1 MVSNK
6 SVCVSSFAVLFRL
19 FCLLAHEDFYIIW
32 LSNLAIPKSNYKCV
46 VSVSLHYKDPI
57 KRVGLVH
64 SGLGVVFNVT
74 FNIISVISWRSVLLV
89 EETGVSG
96 ERHNLL
102 QVTDK
107 LYHIMLCRVH
117 LDMSGVRTHNDS
129 GDRHCLHR

>member
-1 MVSNK
+1 VT
-6 SVCVSSFAVLFRL
+6 SFAVLLRL

-74 FNIISVISWRSVLLV
+74 FTNISVISWQSVLV

-96 ERHNLL
+96 EN
-102 QVTDK
+102 
-107 LYHIMLCRVH
+107 
-117 LDMSGVRTHNDS
+117 
-129 GDRHCLHR
+129 HRPATSH

>member
-1 MVSNK
+1 
-6 SVCVSSFAVLFRL
+6 
-19 FCLLAHEDFYIIW
+19 LLAHEDFYIIW